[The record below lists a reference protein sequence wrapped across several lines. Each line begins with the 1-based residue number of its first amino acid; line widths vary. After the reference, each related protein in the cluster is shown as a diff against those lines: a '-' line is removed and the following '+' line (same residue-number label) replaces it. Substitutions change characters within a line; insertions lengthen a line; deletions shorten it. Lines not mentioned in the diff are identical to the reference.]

1 MENVLNIPEITNN
14 TIQYFV
20 DGDFDIKSYYKKF
33 LDENKDKEELF
44 NELRR

>member
-14 TIQYFV
+14 TI
-20 DGDFDIKSYYKKF
+20 
-33 LDENKDKEELF
+33 ENKDKEELF

>member
-20 DGDFDIKSYYKKF
+20 D
-33 LDENKDKEELF
+33 DEFIGNVTVD
-44 NELRR
+44 

>member
-20 DGDFDIKSYYKKF
+20 D
-33 LDENKDKEELF
+33 DEFVGNVTVD
-44 NELRR
+44 

>member
-20 DGDFDIKSYYKKF
+20 DGEFSLKM
-33 LDENKDKEELF
+33 LQ
-44 NELRR
+44 